1 MSAMKRL
8 APTLA
13 VDLVALW
20 LAVFATTG
28 CGAFDDFEVTL
39 SDSVTIPG
47 SGLNVGVFSPLPYDG
62 GLTNLALSQDQSFQN
77 QGVAPSDV
85 DAIFTKSITL
95 EDGEPRLKNFANV
108 VESVVLFVEAPG
120 VEKKELA
127 RGQDFP
133 DAATVSLAIQPTLNL
148 KPYAVAPS
156 MTISAEVKLKQPPLN
171 RFQLKTTITL
181 LVDINL
187 LGT

>member
-1 MSAMKRL
+1 MKRL
-8 APTLA
+8 GPTLVVHLA
-13 VDLVALW
+13 AVALA
-20 LAVFATTG
+20 AVASAG

-39 SDSVTIPG
+39 SDAVTIPG

-62 GLTNLALSQDQSFQN
+62 GLTDLSLSQDQSFQN
-77 QGVAPSDV
+77 QGVTPSDV

-108 VESVVLFVEAPG
+108 VDSVVLFVESPG

-127 RGQDFP
+127 RGSDFP
-133 DAATVSLAIQPTLNL
+133 DAATVSLTVQPTLNL

-171 RFQLKTTITL
+171 SFKLKTTITL